1 MRGTI
6 SDNCNNLTKDIW
18 KFCIKEKV
26 WSSAEHI
33 PGSKNYIADFMS
45 KSFNDNTEW
54 QLFTDLFQKIVKEFS
69 VTPSIDLF
77 ASHLNKQLERY
88 GF

>member
-1 MRGTI
+1 
-6 SDNCNNLTKDIW
+6 
-18 KFCIKEKV
+18 
-26 WSSAEHI
+26 
-33 PGSKNYIADFMS
+33 MS
-45 KSFNDNTEW
+45 MSFNDNTEW
-54 QLFTDLFQKIVKEFS
+54 QLSTELFQKIVKEFS